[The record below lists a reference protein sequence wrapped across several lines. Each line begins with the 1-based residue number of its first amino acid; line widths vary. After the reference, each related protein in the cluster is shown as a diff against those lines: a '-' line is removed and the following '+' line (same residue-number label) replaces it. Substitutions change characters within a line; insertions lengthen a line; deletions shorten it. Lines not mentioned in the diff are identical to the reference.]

1 MPTRMLH
8 ALGKYDSL
16 SSVIDRCNSRVLEII
31 QAATIREAR
40 IAAESFENG
49 GKRLRPALMILC
61 SALPDGRRIEEV
73 DAGTIDLAAAV
84 ELIHLA
90 TLFHDDVI
98 DEVET
103 RRAKASA
110 RTTYGNYASVLAGDF
125 VLAEAL
131 LLVQKSGHAH
141 TMPEFLRTIRVLVH
155 GESRESLHKFD
166 FDINEAVYYEIISEK
181 SASLFALSCKAG
193 GLGRRSE
200 YADLLGHFGWNL
212 GMAFQMID
220 DLDDMLDLPRG
231 MSDCDLKNG
240 YLALPVIRT
249 LGSLRDGYREELIG
263 MIRAGD
269 FTTENQRR
277 IVGICRDQGGFEL
290 AAAEVRKHLDRASE
304 ATARFTQGG
313 EARAL
318 LDAIILDLGAY
329 SELQMSELDAFAG
342 TGP

>member
-1 MPTRMLH
+1 MLH

-16 SSVIDRCNSRVLEII
+16 ASVIERCNARVLDVLR
-31 QAATIREAR
+31 AATIREAK

-61 SALPDGRRIEEV
+61 SAVPGDGKID
-73 DAGTIDLAAAV
+73 DAGPQVVDLAAAV
-84 ELIHLA
+84 ELVHLA

-98 DEVET
+98 DDVEM

-110 RTTYGNYASVLAGDF
+110 RTKYGNYASVLAGDF

-131 LLVQKSGHAH
+131 LLVQKSGLAG

-166 FDINEAVYYEIISEK
+166 FDVNEAVYYEIISEK
-181 SASLFALSCKAG
+181 SASLFALSCKVG
-193 GLGRRSE
+193 GLARHSD
-200 YADLLGHFGWNL
+200 YADTLGHFGWNL

-231 MSDCDLKNG
+231 LRDCDLLNG
-240 YLALPVIRT
+240 YLALPLIRT
-249 LGSLRDGYREELIG
+249 LGSLKDGYREELIG

-269 FTTENQRR
+269 FTPRNQRR
-277 IVGICRDQGGFEL
+277 IAELCRDHGGFEV
-290 AAAEVRKHLDRASE
+290 AAAEIDKHLDRAFE
-304 ATARFTQGG
+304 AIERFPGGG
-313 EARAL
+313 EARGL
-318 LDAIILDLGAY
+318 LDAIVLDLKAY
-329 SELQMSELDAFAG
+329 SDAQIADLDAFAG
-342 TGP
+342 AGA